1 MVERWKK
8 KQRKGGKREEWKI
21 ENGRRWERK
30 QGGGGRRRRKG
41 RWKEKQGKGVEGGK
55 MMEDGRRNKGRE

>member
-30 QGGGGRRRRKG
+30 QGEGEG
-41 RWKEKQGKGVEGGK
+41 EGGK
-55 MMEDGRRNKGRE
+55 EDGRRNKGRELKEER